1 MKKITIP
8 IDSNYKYLQF
18 WNGIFNMT
26 PKELDILNLFLKC
39 ADNYKD
45 LCTLENK
52 KCVALALG
60 FKDKNTLNNYIKKL
74 KDKNFFILKNNCYTL
89 NKFLNPK
96 NGDVQIS
103 ISWR

>member
-1 MKKITIP
+1 
-8 IDSNYKYLQF
+8 
-18 WNGIFNMT
+18 MT
-26 PKELDILNLFLKC
+26 PKELSVLTLFLEC
-39 ADNYKD
+39 AEDYKN

-60 FKDKNTLNNYIKKL
+60 LKDKNTLNNYIKKL
-74 KDKNFFILKNNCYTL
+74 KDKNVFIFSRNCYTL